1 MHSTFSQSLAS
12 NHLSTLG
19 RVGKKKGK
27 RGKNVENKYENEE
40 EVGETYIEKRGENGE
55 GGGEPFVLL
64 FSPCDSMRWR
74 AVAEVRKL
82 AQRVPEAGKGFLL
95 GKTKDSGAVF
105 QGRTLSCLIE
115 PRQRD
120 YNELCQAVFCRSN
133 APYRLIPPAEFTRP
147 GIEARKKLEYWT
159 PKSKQ
164 KAMEKGGGR
173 TYTYM
178 ERGQGPCL
186 LSSTLRLSNHADWI

>member
-1 MHSTFSQSLAS
+1 M
-12 NHLSTLG
+12 
-19 RVGKKKGK
+19 
-27 RGKNVENKYENEE
+27 
-40 EVGETYIEKRGENGE
+40 
-55 GGGEPFVLL
+55 LL
-64 FSPCDSMRWR
+64 FFSPCDSMRWR

-186 LSSTLRLSNHADWI
+186 LSSALRLSNHADWI